1 MGNNWFLVDSMRG
14 IASGGDDSP
23 LRPNL
28 SGNEY
33 LTNQIA
39 LTSTG
44 FILENTDAI
53 TNSSG
58 STYIY
63 MAIRA
68 PMMVEPESGTEV
80 FKAELFTASTTTF
93 TPNFP
98 PDLNL
103 QIGVRASGGGI
114 YTGSRLTGDSKYLQT
129 ASTAAEG
136 SYSSYSYGLATGTFK
151 QSLFQ
156 GTSSGGLEL
165 MFKRAKG
172 FMDVVAYTGHNS
184 NATKSHS
191 LGVVPEM
198 VLVKNR
204 ITTNYSWA
212 VYHKDS
218 SGQLA
223 LDTNSAKSSIADN
236 RFSNLTSTSFD
247 VDPNNNQVNVSSY
260 TYIAYLFA
268 TLEGVSKVGSYTGT
282 GTTLNIDCGFSTGA
296 RFVLIK
302 RIDAVGYWQMYDTA
316 RGITTGNDPYLN
328 LDTTGGEQGST
339 DYIDPYSA
347 GFTLTPSFNSV
358 NTAAATYIFLAIA

>member
-1 MGNNWFLVDSMRG
+1 
-14 IASGGDDSP
+14 
-23 LRPNL
+23 
-28 SGNEY
+28 
-33 LTNQIA
+33 
-39 LTSTG
+39 
-44 FILENTDAI
+44 
-53 TNSSG
+53 
-58 STYIY
+58 

-68 PMMVEPESGTEV
+68 PMMKEPEAGTDVFAIADSMSG
-80 FKAELFTASTTTF
+80 STQPAF
-93 TPNFP
+93 NSPFP
-98 PDLNL
+98 VDMGFQKRPAYS
-103 QIGVRASGGGI
+103 QTISIGA
-114 YTGSRLTGDSKYLQT
+114 RLTGSKHLYT
-129 ASTAAEG
+129 DTTAAEVNEVEYVWDFNDG
-136 SYSSYSYGLATGTFK
+136 W
-151 QSLFQ
+151 
-156 GTSSGGLEL
+156 GGWTVTNSDYMSW

-172 FMDVVAYTGHNS
+172 FFDVVAYTGHNS

-191 LGVVPEM
+191 LGAVPEM

-223 LDTNSAKSSIADN
+223 LDLNSAASSSADN

-247 VDPNNNQVNVSSY
+247 INVNNNQVNEATY

-268 TLEGVSKVGSYTGT
+268 TLDGVSKVGSYTGT
-282 GTTLNIDCGFSTGA
+282 GATLNIDCGFSAGA

-302 RIDAVGYWQMYDTA
+302 RTDAVGYWQMYDTA

-328 LDTTGGEQGST
+328 LDTNGGEQGST